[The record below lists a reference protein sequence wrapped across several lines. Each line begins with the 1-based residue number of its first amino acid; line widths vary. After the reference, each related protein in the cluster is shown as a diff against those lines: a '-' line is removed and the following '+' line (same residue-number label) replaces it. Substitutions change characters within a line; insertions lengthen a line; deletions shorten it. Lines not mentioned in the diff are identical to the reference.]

1 MLRIAM
7 LATALALP
15 GAAFAQDPKGCD
27 SFKWPIARE
36 HALLTAA
43 TSKVASGSE
52 VPQVP
57 AAAVR
62 IALQPHETATLPM
75 PPERA
80 PKDKASFSGALKIA
94 KVDKPGL
101 YTVNLS
107 ANGWVDAIQ
116 NGSYL
121 KTIAFSGVT
130 GCEGIRKSV
139 KFQFTDAPLTLQVS
153 GVAADTL
160 AIVIAPASE

>member
-1 MLRIAM
+1 MLRIAT
-7 LATALALP
+7 LAIVLALP
-15 GAAFAQDPKGCD
+15 SAAFAQDPKGCD
-27 SFKWPIARE
+27 GFKWPITRE
-36 HALLTAA
+36 QALLTAA
-43 TSKVASGSE
+43 TDAIASGTTL
-52 VPQVP
+52 PQIP

-62 IALQPHETATLPM
+62 IALQPHDKAVLPM

-80 PKDKASFSGALKIA
+80 PKDKASFSGALKVA
-94 KVDKPGL
+94 KIDKPGL

-107 ANGWVDAIQ
+107 AYAWVDAIQ

-121 KTIAFSGVT
+121 KTLAFSGAT

-139 KFQFTDAPLTLQVS
+139 KFQLTDAPLTLQVS
-153 GVAADTL
+153 GVTADTL